1 MGGRGSSG
9 AGGGAVGA
17 SRAAFR
23 TLTGSERQVS
33 WANDILD
40 TAYGQLDAMDRT
52 LDRIEAQTKG
62 RPRTR
67 DGRTAAEELAGF
79 TRASVRTVRAEL
91 NDTLSSVT
99 SAKTIID
106 QRDNLSASRIRNLVD
121 LESRTG
127 QVSAAR
133 RRRR

>member
-1 MGGRGSSG
+1 MGGRGS
-9 AGGGAVGA
+9 AGGGVGA
-17 SRAAFR
+17 GRASLP
-23 TLTGSERQVS
+23 TLRGSDRQVA
-33 WANDILD
+33 WANDIRD

-52 LDRIEAQTKG
+52 LDRLESQTKG
-62 RPRTR
+62 YPRTR
-67 DGRTAAEELAGF
+67 DGRTAAEDLAGF

-91 NDTLSSVT
+91 NDALSGVT

-106 QRDNLSASRIRNLVD
+106 QRDNLSAGRIRNLVN
-121 LESRTG
+121 LETRTG